1 MIAIP
6 LIFGRL
12 TASDYEDKVAADPR
26 IDPLRAKVV
35 CVEEPQFTRDYH
47 DPEKRSIPNSLCMEL
62 NDGTVLE
69 ETVEY
74 PIGHKR
80 RRAEGMPLLVEKFKR
95 NLARRF
101 GAEQQRKILDVS
113 LDRERLEIM
122 AVRDY
127 VDLYVV

>member
-1 MIAIP
+1 
-6 LIFGRL
+6 
-12 TASDYEDKVAADPR
+12 
-26 IDPLRAKVV
+26 VV

-47 DPEKRSIPNSLCMEL
+47 DPDKRSIPNSLCMEL